1 MEKEIFENEDYKEI
15 SNFIEK
21 KLPILKQN
29 EKFKEKYIR
38 LSDVMEELEK
48 TLSDEQKQKFDEIVE
63 LFYKTEEYYF
73 AFSYSLGVNVGV
85 EVNKLYIWRALDF
98 LKIYIC

>member
-29 EKFKEKYIR
+29 EKFKEQYIR

-73 AFSYSLGVNVGV
+73 AFSYSLGVKYG
-85 EVNKLYIWRALDF
+85 EELKKL
-98 LKIYIC
+98 

>member
-21 KLPILKQN
+21 KLPILRQN
-29 EKFKEKYIR
+29 EKFKEQYIR

-73 AFSYSLGVNVGV
+73 AFSYSLGVKYG
-85 EVNKLYIWRALDF
+85 EELKKL
-98 LKIYIC
+98 